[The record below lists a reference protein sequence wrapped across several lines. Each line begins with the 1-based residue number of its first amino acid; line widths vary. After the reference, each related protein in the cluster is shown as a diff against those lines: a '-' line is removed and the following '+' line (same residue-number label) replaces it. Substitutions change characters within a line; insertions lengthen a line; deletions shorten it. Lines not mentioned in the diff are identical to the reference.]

1 MRRSAIA
8 LFNRA
13 PLLPSQ
19 QARSILEG
27 LFQAHEAMLVMG
39 GQE

>member
-8 LFNRA
+8 LLDRA
-13 PLLPSQ
+13 SLLPSQ
-19 QARSILEG
+19 KARSIPEG